1 MGMSV
6 DFPSCKGLQLTVNT
20 MRMLDPEAEHGALRL
35 NQPILD
41 GGYLHDFYCLY
52 PELNGETAEERKARL
67 VEYALDECAGI
78 DLGISEKR
86 DLIEQLY
93 DRNPYVL
100 HMANSTLEIVARDPQ
115 QRQVIQEIAPAEN
128 GNLVLKWFGVNVI
141 YSTATV
147 QSPGI
152 DISMATL
159 SGMNA
164 ASEPK
169 PADANGAQRF
179 CPFCGAPPEKDD
191 RFART
196 PWLGRLGAG
205 AALALQLSCQ
215 R

>member
-6 DFPSCKGLQLTVNT
+6 DCPSCKGLQLTVNT

-41 GGYLHDFYCLY
+41 GGYLHDFCCLY
-52 PELNGETAEERKARL
+52 PELYGETAEERKARL

-93 DRNPYVL
+93 DRNSYVL
-100 HMANSTLEIVARDPQ
+100 HMANNIPEVVAHDPQ

-128 GNLVLKWFGVNVI
+128 GNLVLKRFGVNVI
-141 YSTATV
+141 YSTATA

-159 SGMNA
+159 SGMKA

-169 PADANGAQRF
+169 PTDANGVQRF
-179 CPFCGAPPEKDD
+179 CPSCGAP
-191 RFART
+191 A
-196 PWLGRLGAG
+196 
-205 AALALQLSCQ
+205 
-215 R
+215 